1 MKRLDAC
8 LYHRSIQHCAVSSG
22 LIWAAGN
29 GIQPFGSL
37 SWLALPFGTK
47 FDAYHLPWQLQTDGQ
62 TDRKVVSLVLSQSLS
77 GITGSGKQKLGML
90 LYQCISTLRIL
101 HTSTVYNVW
110 GSTRH
115 KPWDADSQ
123 SMRPHRKQLKTLEV
137 SDPRERCVFSKSM
150 NVWTNE
156 LGAGTLYV
164 SIQR

>member
-1 MKRLDAC
+1 MLDAY
-8 LYHRSIQHCAVSSG
+8 LYDRSVQHCAVASG

-90 LYQCISTLRIL
+90 SHNGICYIAQCTLTL
-101 HTSTVYNVW
+101 HIMCASIVYDVW
-110 GSTRH
+110 GITVH
-115 KPWDADSQ
+115 KHWDPDSQ
-123 SMRPHRKQLKTLEV
+123 SMRPHRKQLQTLEV
-137 SDPRERCVFSKSM
+137 SDPRERCVFSK
-150 NVWTNE
+150 
-156 LGAGTLYV
+156 
-164 SIQR
+164 